1 MNELIRLFKVLT
13 LVFCLVIFL
22 ASVTL
27 LLYHYPTVFQNQ
39 ERPAETSDK
48 NPIVQLW
55 KAPDTATIPK
65 NKKGDLIRYGR
76 DLIARTSY
84 YLGPHGTVMN
94 ISNGMNCQNC
104 HLDAGTKPFGN
115 NYGSVASLYP
125 KFRSRSASVE
135 SIEKRVNDCLERSL
149 NGQPLDSPA
158 KEMRA
163 IVSYIQWVGK
173 DVPKGEKASGSGL
186 VEMKWLTRAAN
197 PVIGR
202 KLYLQK
208 CQICHGYSGEGQK
221 LSANGHYIYPPLWGE
236 NSFTTGA
243 GLYRISNF
251 ARYIRANM
259 PNGAT
264 FEKPILSE
272 EEAWDIAAYVES
284 LSRPLKNFRQDWPRV
299 ELKPVDHPFGPYADS
314 FSEKQHKYGP
324 FPEILVKQKK

>member
-1 MNELIRLFKVLT
+1 MNELLQLFRALI
-13 LVFCLVIFL
+13 LIFCLVVLL

-27 LLYHYPTVFQNQ
+27 LLYHYPTLFQ
-39 ERPAETSDK
+39 DK
-48 NPIVQLW
+48 PGPLALIQSTPLW
-55 KAPDTATIPK
+55 KAPDTAMIPK
-65 NKKGDLIRYGR
+65 NKEGDLIRYGR
-76 DLIARTSY
+76 DLIARTSN
-84 YLGPHGTVMN
+84 YLGPHGIVMN

-125 KFRSRSASVE
+125 KFRARSARVE
-135 SIEKRVNDCLERSL
+135 SIEKRINDCFERSL
-149 NGQPLDSPA
+149 NGKPLDSLA

-163 IVSYIQWVGK
+163 IVAYIHWVGK
-173 DVPKGEKASGSGL
+173 DVPKGKQAPGSGF
-186 VEMKWLTRAAN
+186 VEMNWLSRAAD
-197 PVIGR
+197 PVKGR

-221 LSANGHYIYPPLWGE
+221 LSANSYYIYPPLWGE

-251 ARYIRANM
+251 ARYIRTNM

-272 EEAWDIAAYVES
+272 EEAWDIAAFVES
-284 LSRPLKNFRQDWPRV
+284 LPRPLKNFTQDWPRV
-299 ELKPVDHPFGPYADS
+299 ELKPFDHPFGPYADS
-314 FSEKQHKYGP
+314 SGEKQHKYGP
-324 FPEILVKQKK
+324 FKEILARQKK

>member
-1 MNELIRLFKVLT
+1 MNELLQLFRALI
-13 LVFCLVIFL
+13 LIFCLVVLL

-27 LLYHYPTVFQNQ
+27 LLYHYPTLFQ
-39 ERPAETSDK
+39 DK
-48 NPIVQLW
+48 PGPLALIQSTPLW
-55 KAPDTATIPK
+55 KAPDTAMIPK
-65 NKKGDLIRYGR
+65 NKEGDLIRYGR
-76 DLIARTSY
+76 DLIARTSN
-84 YLGPHGTVMN
+84 YLGPHGIVMN

-125 KFRSRSASVE
+125 KFRARSARVE
-135 SIEKRVNDCLERSL
+135 SIEKRVNDCFERSL
-149 NGQPLDSPA
+149 NGKPLDSLA

-163 IVSYIQWVGK
+163 IVAYIHWVGK
-173 DVPKGEKASGSGL
+173 DVPKGKQAPGSGF
-186 VEMKWLTRAAN
+186 VEMNWLSRAAD
-197 PVIGR
+197 PVKGR

-221 LSANGHYIYPPLWGE
+221 LSANSYYIYPPLWGE

-251 ARYIRANM
+251 ARYIRTNM

-272 EEAWDIAAYVES
+272 EEAWDIAAFVES
-284 LSRPLKNFRQDWPRV
+284 LPRPLKNFTQDWPRV
-299 ELKPVDHPFGPYADS
+299 ELKPFDHPFGPYADS
-314 FSEKQHKYGP
+314 SGEKQHKYGP
-324 FPEILVKQKK
+324 FKEILARQKK